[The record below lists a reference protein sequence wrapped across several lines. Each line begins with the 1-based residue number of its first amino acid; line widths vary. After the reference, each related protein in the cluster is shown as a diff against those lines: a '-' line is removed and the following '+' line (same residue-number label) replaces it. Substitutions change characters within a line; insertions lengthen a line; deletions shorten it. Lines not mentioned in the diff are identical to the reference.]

1 MRAKDTFSQTQLR
14 LQAAGC
20 RYRIKQAPRSP
31 YIQVYDTLPP
41 RRQQAACAAE
51 GPRARRPGW
60 ARPVLGRTGKRQGRR
75 PDETTSDLGQD
86 LRHGPELDRTW
97 WTQGTGSQS
106 LHMLPAQ

>member
-41 RRQQAACAAE
+41 RR
-51 GPRARRPGW
+51 
-60 ARPVLGRTGKRQGRR
+60 
-75 PDETTSDLGQD
+75 
-86 LRHGPELDRTW
+86 
-97 WTQGTGSQS
+97 
-106 LHMLPAQ
+106 